1 MKVESCY
8 ENGSSC
14 LRPRRVALTLQCFI
28 KQQPDFA
35 STVFIRRYINIFMI
49 SLSMRPNTVSIAL
62 YHVIFSLLCSIV
74 VNLDLSCVTKNNIN
88 LY

>member
-28 KQQPDFA
+28 KQQAGFA
-35 STVFIRRYINIFMI
+35 STIFIRTLIHIFMI
-49 SLSMRPNTVSIAL
+49 RLSVSPNAISIAL
-62 YHVIFSLLCSIV
+62 YY
-74 VNLDLSCVTKNNIN
+74 TT
-88 LY
+88 